1 MDRRHALAHR
11 IALPERARGAALFA
25 DISGFTPL
33 TEALA
38 RELGPR
44 LGAEELTR
52 HLNQVYDA
60 LIAELHRY
68 HGSVLCFS
76 GDAITCWLDADDGA
90 RATACAL
97 AMQGAMQR
105 FATVTT
111 RAGTSVSLGMKA
123 AVATGPVRRFLVGDP
138 RHCIIDAMAGAT
150 LDHLAA
156 AEHLAERG
164 DVVLDPA
171 AAAALGERVAI
182 RGWRD
187 DTETGGRFAVVSG
200 LTVHAPAAP
209 WPPLPPDALRREQV
223 CGWLLPPVYHR
234 LCSGHG
240 DFLAELRPAV
250 ALFLRFGGIEY
261 DRDPAAADKLDLFIR
276 RVEDILG
283 RYDASLLNL
292 TIGDK
297 GSYVFAAFG
306 APIAH
311 EDDPA
316 RAASAA
322 LELQTAATRLDFLTP
337 VQIGIT
343 QGRMRT
349 GAYGSRTR
357 RTYSA
362 LGDAVNLSARLMA
375 AAGPGQTLVDRRVF
389 AAAGHAFTWQ
399 DLPAIL
405 VKGKRE
411 PVTVAGL
418 IASTERAARRLLEPR
433 YALPMV
439 GRQAE
444 LALAGQKLEQARQGK
459 GQIVGITAEAG
470 MGKSR
475 LAAEVIRRAL
485 EQGLVGYGGECQS
498 YGTTTSYLVWRSIW
512 RGIYGLDPTA
522 PPAEQVRDLE
532 ARLRA
537 IDPRLL
543 PRLPLLGAVLS
554 LSIPDNDLTRSLE
567 AKVRKSSLE
576 ALLVDCLRAKA
587 GDHPLL
593 LVLEDCHW
601 LDPLSG
607 DLIEAIGRGT
617 ADLPVLLLL
626 VYRPPEA
633 HDVSWARLCKLPHFT
648 EIVLAEFTPQE
659 AERLIQLKLEQFF
672 GCEADV
678 PPAFVARIAER
689 AQGNPFYIE
698 ELLNYLQDRGIH
710 PRDEEA
716 LAQVDLPASL
726 YSLILTRMDQLTETQ
741 QTTLKVASVIGR
753 LFQPAMLWG
762 VYPQLGSLDRVRADL
777 QALYGLDLTLLDT
790 PEPELTYLF
799 KHIIS
804 QEVAYESLLYATRA
818 MLHEQIG
825 AFIERT
831 YPDTLEQYLNL
842 LAFHYE
848 HSENEPK
855 KRAYLLRA
863 GEAAQADYG
872 NEAAIEYYRKVLPLL
887 PAEERI
893 GTQLKLGQVLELTGQ
908 WQEAEE
914 RYADALALTRQ
925 LGDRLSQAWCE
936 TAIAELFRKRGQY
949 EQASAWLERARVG
962 FEELGDAKGR
972 GQVLHYG
979 GTLAAQQGQYETAR
993 ALYEDSLAIRRSLG
1007 DRSSMASLLSNLGI
1021 VARFEGNY
1029 PLARSLHE
1037 EALAIRRD
1045 LGDRWA
1051 IGVSLN
1057 NLGNVALDQGN
1068 YAEARSLHEEGLSI
1082 RRQVGDRWAIANAL
1096 NNLANL
1102 TCAQGDFA
1110 AAQDLYHES
1119 LSINREL
1126 GDKWALAYLLEDIG
1140 SLAAAKDQPGQALTL
1155 TAAAATIREE
1165 IGAPLSPAEQGKL
1178 DRALEPACQV
1188 LSEMEQAAARAAG
1201 RAMSL
1206 EQAIEDALQGLGKP
1220 PD

>member
-1 MDRRHALAHR
+1 LTPALRQAFSYADAQVDDAR
-11 IALPERARGAALFA
+11 LVLLNALDAARRGA
-25 DISGFTPL
+25 
-33 TEALA
+33 
-38 RELGPR
+38 RV
-44 LGAEELTR
+44 
-52 HLNQVYDA
+52 H
-60 LIAELHRY
+60 
-68 HGSVLCFS
+68 
-76 GDAITCWLDADDGA
+76 
-90 RATACAL
+90 
-97 AMQGAMQR
+97 
-105 FATVTT
+105 
-111 RAGTSVSLGMKA
+111 
-123 AVATGPVRRFLVGDP
+123 VRSR
-138 RHCIIDAMAGAT
+138 CI
-150 LDHLAA
+150 
-156 AEHLAERG
+156 
-164 DVVLDPA
+164 
-171 AAAALGERVAI
+171 
-182 RGWRD
+182 
-187 DTETGGRFAVVSG
+187 
-200 LTVHAPAAP
+200 
-209 WPPLPPDALRREQV
+209 
-223 CGWLLPPVYHR
+223 
-234 LCSGHG
+234 
-240 DFLAELRPAV
+240 ELRPVLGRWQATLEATDGRQQTVIAQAV
-250 ALFLRFGGIEY
+250 ANAAGPWAGGLLERMQARDGGPALRLVQGSHIVLRRPWPDDSACLLQQPDGRVVFLLPFAH
-261 DRDPAAADKLDLFIR
+261 DH
-276 RVEDILG
+276 
-283 RYDASLLNL
+283 LLVG
-292 TIGDK
+292 TTDTDYRG
-297 GSYVFAAFG
+297 
-306 APIAH
+306 
-311 EDDPA
+311 DPA
-316 RAASAA
+316 RCSVLPSEVAYLCEAANHYLREPITPQDVVWQFAGVRPLLADPDPRAA
-322 LELQTAATRLDFLTP
+322 KLSRDYRLQLQSSPAPALHVLGGKLTTYRVLAEEALDLLRPALPQMGPAWTASGHPLPGSDWGDATQACSRLQALAP
-337 VQIGIT
+337 WLPAEIA
-343 QGRMRT
+343 RRWA

-1188 LSEMEQAAARAAG
+1188 LGEM
-1201 RAMSL
+1201 